1 MTENISPMKLKLYI
15 TGRDIR
21 SEQAIVHIQ
30 HLCRTYFAD
39 QYELEIVDVLDHPER
54 AQENNILATPT
65 LIRLEPLPAVSI
77 VGDLSDEQA
86 VLKHLKIQW

>member
-1 MTENISPMKLKLYI
+1 MKLRLYI

-30 HLCRTYFAD
+30 RLCRTYFAD
-39 QYELEIVDVLDHPER
+39 QYQLEIADVLEHPEL
-54 AQENNILATPT
+54 AEEEGILATPT
-65 LIRLEPLPAVSI
+65 LIRLEPLPAVRI

-86 VLKHLKIQW
+86 LLSQLEIQD